1 MRNKNEILSLFLMLL
16 IILISFSFY
25 ACFNKKNQTQI
36 SESTTSTKDFSAC
49 DFLTAEAIK
58 EVFEIEV
65 EKEIGIVDSTIC
77 TYKFKNE
84 NYKSISLTLRNFKD
98 SQTAHKVF
106 NEKLKSIK
114 DQNAIQKIFNLGE
127 DAFWIGKKIHELNI
141 LKGNNIFEL
150 SVETSSNIDE
160 SELSAKC
167 ILLTE
172 KFIK

>member
-1 MRNKNEILSLFLMLL
+1 MKFLIVVLSLSL
-16 IILISFSFY
+16 Y
-25 ACFNKKNQTQI
+25 ACSDKNKQFQVSEPSSSPKN
-36 SESTTSTKDFSAC
+36 FSAC
-49 DFLTAEAIK
+49 NFLTADAIK
-58 EVFEIEV
+58 EIFENEV

-77 TYKFKNE
+77 IYKFKSG
-84 NYKSISLTLRNFKD
+84 NYLSISLTLRNFND

-114 DQNAIQKIFNLGE
+114 NQDAIQKIFNLGE
-127 DAFWIGKKIHELNI
+127 DAFWIGKEIHELNI

-150 SVETSSNIDE
+150 SVVTSPNIDE

-167 ILLTE
+167 ILLSE